1 MSQTVIQV
9 LTDAYIAYRGK
20 SSNMPQ
26 AGTDKYNDM
35 LAILN
40 RKQREWWSD
49 PNNDWPSLWQLVTI
63 DTPNSN
69 AGLVAGTQTYPL
81 TTAALT
87 AANTPILR
95 LSDYIM
101 LQDSSGNNK
110 YVTIVKPPVRSQYT
124 QGAYISGA
132 HPLELTFITTI
143 DVNYAGLQPIAASYV
158 QPKALVAPTDVIAV
172 DDPNWCVYAVASE
185 LARNDY
191 SKEEQFPNLNG
202 IANAL
207 YQEMADAAF
216 ANSQLQPNGV
226 PNNMP
231 QYNGLIGNVGLSMPP
246 WGNY

>member
-1 MSQTVIQV
+1 MSQTVLQV

-26 AGTDKYNDM
+26 TGTDKYNDM

-63 DTPNSN
+63 GTVSS
-69 AGLVAGTQTYPL
+69 GTQDYQL
-81 TTAALT
+81 TNATLT
-87 AANTPILR
+87 ADNTPILR

-101 LQDSSGNNK
+101 LQDSGGNNK
-110 YVTIVKPPVRSQYT
+110 YVTVIKPPLRAQHT
-124 QGAYISGA
+124 QGCYVSGA
-132 HPLELTFITTI
+132 NPLQLTFITTI
-143 DVNYAGLQPIAASYV
+143 DANLDQQTLIAPAYV
-158 QPKALVAPTDVIAV
+158 QPKALVNATDVVAV
-172 DDPNWCVYAVASE
+172 DDPNWCVYSVASE

-202 IANAL
+202 IANQL
-207 YQEMADAAF
+207 YQQMADAAF
-216 ANSQLQPNGV
+216 ELGQLQSDGA

-231 QYNGLIGNVGLSMPP
+231 QFNGLIGNVGLSSPP
-246 WGNY
+246 WSNY

>member
-20 SSNMPQ
+20 SSNMPA

-63 DTPNSN
+63 DTPGN

-81 TTAALT
+81 TNAAITAAG
-87 AANTPILR
+87 TPILR
-95 LSDYIM
+95 LSDYMM
-101 LQDSSGNNK
+101 LQDSGGNIT
-110 YVTIVKPPVRSQYT
+110 YVTILRPPVRAKYSH
-124 QGAYISGA
+124 GAYVSGDN
-132 HPLELTFITTI
+132 PLKLTFIMTI
-143 DVNYAGLQPIAASYV
+143 DANYAGLTPVAPAYV
-158 QPKALVAPTDVIAV
+158 QPAALVSQSDVVAV

-202 IANAL
+202 TANAL
-207 YQEMADAAF
+207 YQQMADAAF
-216 ANSQLQPNGV
+216 ETGQLQPNGV

-231 QYNGLIGNVGLSMPP
+231 QYNGLIGNVGQSMPP

>member
-1 MSQTVIQV
+1 MSRTVLQV

-40 RKQREWWSD
+40 RKQREWWTD

-63 DTPNSN
+63 DTPASN

-87 AANTPILR
+87 TAGTPILR

-101 LQDSSGNNK
+101 LQDSNGNKK
-110 YVTIVKPPVRSQYT
+110 YITVIKPPVRAQYSQGCYV
-124 QGAYISGA
+124 SGA
-132 HPLELTFITTI
+132 NPLQLTFIMTI
-143 DVNYAGLQPIAASYV
+143 DANYAGLQPVAASYV
-158 QPKALVAPTDVIAV
+158 QPPVLVAPTDIVAV
-172 DDPNWCVYAVASE
+172 DDPNWCVYGVASE

-207 YQEMADAAF
+207 YQQMSDAAF

-231 QYNGLIGNVGLSMPP
+231 QYNGVVGNTAFSAPIGGF
-246 WGNY
+246 